1 MSMKSTLIIWCSPSM
16 DIRDE
21 KAVQILFADIRLTF
35 RTADVL
41 INDAG
46 SGKSAP
52 PINDTEVADFWRAFV
67 RSQSEGNPPHDPII
81 PQISRKHE
89 ARNNHQHTCREKD
102 REMKQDSPS
111 FTGLALSLASR

>member
-1 MSMKSTLIIWCSPSM
+1 M

-52 PINDTEVADFWRAFV
+52 PINDTEVADFWRAFEV
-67 RSQSEGNPPHDPII
+67 KVKGTLLMTP
-81 PQISRKHE
+81 
-89 ARNNHQHTCREKD
+89 
-102 REMKQDSPS
+102 
-111 FTGLALSLASR
+111 